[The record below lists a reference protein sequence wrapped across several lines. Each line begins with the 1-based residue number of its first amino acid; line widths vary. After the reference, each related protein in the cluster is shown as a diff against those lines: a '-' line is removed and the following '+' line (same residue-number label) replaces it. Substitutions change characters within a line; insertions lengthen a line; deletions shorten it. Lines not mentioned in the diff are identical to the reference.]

1 MSDAPDKKATPLKDF
16 YAAAGTSAK
25 DGPKIEIKDIDDI
38 LEPSKSQEK
47 KKRTAFKF
55 KKQPRNS

>member
-16 YAAAGTSAK
+16 YASVK
-25 DGPKIEIKDIDDI
+25 DGPKVEIKDIDDI

-47 KKRTAFKF
+47 EKKKRTAFKF
-55 KKQPRNS
+55 KKQTRNS